1 MAISKVVSLLSNSKH
16 SNMPSGTAEEA
27 RSRATEEPL
36 PLDQMVLQLRQMFTA
51 PHERLCEARFDEML
65 DILDEQKSATED
77 ELDSIGR
84 RIITLNTKLDNDH
97 TLLSELFGDAL
108 TKSRHELELKIEALT
123 TSLRKSLEELEQR
136 LRDGLQDVTRS
147 LAQHVTDNHA
157 KRQLDREQTALT
169 LEQRIAQWR
178 AEIDDTRRGDMQEVA
193 SSMVDIGQRLMALRK
208 M

>member
-16 SNMPSGTAEEA
+16 SNMPPGTAD
-27 RSRATEEPL
+27 RVRRATEEQL

-51 PHERLCEARFDEML
+51 PHERLCEARFDEVL

-84 RIITLNTKLDNDH
+84 RIITLNTRLDNDH
-97 TLLSELFGDAL
+97 NLLSEVFGDAL
-108 TKSRHELELKIEALT
+108 TKSRSELEVKLDALS
-123 TSLRKSLEELEQR
+123 TSLRKSMGELEQR
-136 LRDGLQDVTRS
+136 LKDGLQDVTRS
-147 LAQHVTDNHA
+147 LAQHVSDNDA
-157 KRQLDREQTALT
+157 KRKVDREGTLMT

-178 AEIDDTRRGDMQEVA
+178 AEIDDTRRDDMQEVA

-208 M
+208 I